1 MTPQI
6 INFLIVTVVSVFIYS
21 GVNRHIESICK
32 KLNGDN
38 KSFLEGKLKALNQ
51 LIVFTTY
58 FFYILDFFI
67 DIKMCAA
74 ILALLAI
81 ATLIVFKN
89 QITSQVTGY
98 FRITNNVIAVNEK
111 VVLNGCYKGVVK
123 NVSLSS
129 IEVIGEDDEV
139 LIFPHR
145 KIDLIQKLSKEYRN
159 ANVSVVLS
167 YKEDPEK
174 IEDVLI
180 KLTEKLNEKFKDYLF
195 GDLDGTE
202 TSVFIYK
209 GITKLNTDCYGGV
222 EYSIT
227 GKVKSSRIG
236 ELQTKLNR
244 EIAICCYKNN
254 LKYPEVNIFHN
265 ISAK

>member
-1 MTPQI
+1 MTPQV
-6 INFLIVTVVSVFIYS
+6 INFLIVTVVCIFIYS

-81 ATLIVFKN
+81 ATLIAFKN
-89 QITSQVTGY
+89 QITSQITGY
-98 FRITNNVIAVNEK
+98 FRIVNNVIEVNEEI
-111 VVLNGCYKGVVK
+111 VLNGCYKGVVK

-145 KIDLIQKLSKEYRN
+145 KIDLLQKLSKEYRN

-195 GDLDGTE
+195 GNLDETE

-209 GITKLNTDCYGGV
+209 GITKLNTDCYGV

-254 LKYPEVNIFHN
+254 LNYSEVNIFN
-265 ISAK
+265 NAGSK

>member
-6 INFLIVTVVSVFIYS
+6 INFLIVTVVCIFIYS
-21 GVNRHIESICK
+21 GVNRHIESICR

-38 KSFLEGKLKALNQ
+38 KSILERKLKALNQ

-58 FFYILDFFI
+58 FFYILDFFV
-67 DIKMCAA
+67 DIKMCVA

-81 ATLIVFKN
+81 ATLIAFKN
-89 QITSQVTGY
+89 QITSQITGY
-98 FRITNNVIAVNEK
+98 FRIINNVIEVNEE
-111 VVLNGCYKGVVK
+111 VILNGCYEGVVK

-129 IEVIGEDDEV
+129 IEVIEKDDKV
-139 LIFPHR
+139 LIFPHL

-159 ANVSVVLS
+159 ANVFVVLS

-174 IEDVLI
+174 VEDVLI
-180 KLTEKLNEKFKDYLF
+180 KLTEKLNEKFKDYLYQ
-195 GDLDGTE
+195 DSEETE
-202 TSVFIYK
+202 TATFIYK
-209 GITKLNTDCYGGV
+209 GITKLNTDCHGV

-254 LKYPEVNIFHN
+254 LKYSEVNIISN
-265 ISAK
+265 KSAK